1 MNNYSILIID
11 DEDAQRS
18 ILKGYLEKK
27 GFKIY
32 SASSGTEGIKTVQ
45 NSVIDIVLSDFKMPD
60 KTGLEVLEEVKKINP
75 EISFVILTA
84 YGTIEN
90 AVKAIRLG
98 AFDYISKPVDL
109 DELDL
114 MLERIIENKNLKS
127 EILILKNQLK
137 EKFKIDSFISQSPKM
152 EEVLSVASRAAD
164 SKATILITGE
174 SGTGKEVLAKSIHYV
189 SSRKYKPF
197 VAVNIPALPET
208 LLESELFGHEKGAFT
223 GAEKTKK
230 GRFELANE
238 GTIFLDE
245 IGDIPINLQVKLL
258 RVLQEHQIER
268 LGSTENINIDVRI
281 IAATHQNLEQKIKD
295 GSFREDLFYRLNI
308 VSLNIP
314 PLRERKEDILP
325 LIEHFIEKYSNEN
338 GRENLSLSKETV
350 DSLIK
355 YNFPGNVRELENIVE
370 RAVVLSRGNTITV
383 NDLPNVVKG
392 FKAEKEIPA
401 NEETT
406 LIEQVE
412 ELEKKLIYDALS
424 KSNGNQSQAG
434 RLLGLTERNLRYKM
448 QKYNIKKFGWWPDN
462 WCHTQPQKSMTSKII
477 VQR

>member
-1 MNNYSILIID
+1 MNDYSILVVD
-11 DEDAQRS
+11 DEDTQRS

-27 GFKIY
+27 GYKIY

-45 NSVIDIVLSDFKMPD
+45 SNLIDIVLSDFKMPD

-90 AVKAIRLG
+90 AVNAMRLG

-114 MLERIIENKNLKS
+114 MIERIIEHKSLKS
-127 EILILKNQLK
+127 EIQLLKSQLK
-137 EKFKIDSFISQSPKM
+137 EKFKIDSFISQSPEM
-152 EEVLSVASRAAD
+152 EEVLSLAARAAD
-164 SKATILITGE
+164 SKATILINGE
-174 SGTGKEVLAKSIHYV
+174 SGTGKEVLAKSIHYI
-189 SSRKYKPF
+189 SSRKDKPF
-197 VAVNIPALPET
+197 IAVNIPALPES

-223 GAEKTKK
+223 GAEKSKK
-230 GRFELANE
+230 GRFELADT

-281 IAATHQNLEQKIKD
+281 LAATHQNLEAKIKD

-325 LIEHFIEKYSNEN
+325 LVEYFIDKYAKEN
-338 GRENLSLSKETV
+338 SKKKLSVSKEAV
-350 DSLIK
+350 DLLIK
-355 YNFPGNVRELENIVE
+355 YNFPGNVRELENIIE
-370 RAVVLSRGNTITV
+370 RAVVLCRTETITV
-383 NDLPNVVKG
+383 NDLPNVVIG
-392 FKAEKEIPA
+392 FKAEKEIPI
-401 NEETT
+401 NEEST

-424 KSNGNQSQAG
+424 KANGNQSQAG
-434 RLLGLTERNLRYKM
+434 RMLGLTERNLRYKM
-448 QKYNIKKFGWWPDN
+448 QKYGIKKFG
-462 WCHTQPQKSMTSKII
+462 
-477 VQR
+477 

>member
-1 MNNYSILIID
+1 MKDYSILIID

-27 GFKIY
+27 GYKIF
-32 SASSGTEGIKTVQ
+32 SASSGTEGIKAV
-45 NSVIDIVLSDFKMPD
+45 NNNLIDIVLSDFKMPD

-75 EISFVILTA
+75 EISLVILTA
-84 YGTIEN
+84 YGTIED
-90 AVKAIRLG
+90 AVRAMRLG

-114 MLERIIENKNLKS
+114 MIERIIENKNLKS
-127 EILILKNQLK
+127 EIQILKNQLK
-137 EKFKIDSFISQSPKM
+137 EKFKIDSFISHSPKM
-152 EEVLSVASRAAD
+152 EDVLSIAVRAAE

-189 SSRKYKPF
+189 SPRKDKPF
-197 VAVNIPALPET
+197 IAVNIPALPET

-230 GRFELANE
+230 GRFELADG

-268 LGSTENINIDVRI
+268 LGSTKNIDIDVRI
-281 IAATHQNLEQKIKD
+281 IAATHQNLEEKIKE
-295 GSFREDLFYRLNI
+295 GTFREDLYYRLNI

-314 PLRERKEDILP
+314 PLRERKEDIPP
-325 LIEHFIEKYSNEN
+325 LIDHFIEKYAKEN
-338 GRENLSLSKETV
+338 NREKLSLSKEAI

-355 YNFPGNVRELENIVE
+355 FNFPGNVRELENIIE
-370 RAVVLSRGNTITV
+370 RAVVLCRSEAITL

-392 FKAEKEIPA
+392 FKPEKEILA
-401 NEETT
+401 NEDAT

-412 ELEKKLIYDALS
+412 ALEKKLIYDALN
-424 KSNGNQSQAG
+424 KSNGNQSLAG
-434 RLLGLTERNLRYKM
+434 RILGLTERNLRYKM
-448 QKYNIKKFGWWPDN
+448 QKYEIKKFG
-462 WCHTQPQKSMTSKII
+462 
-477 VQR
+477 